1 MQSLCRR
8 LSDGSVPGIALA
20 EGKSWREQRQFTLH
34 TLRNLGFGKLSTE
47 DGIAREVADLCDSL
61 ELLEGASVDM
71 RNEFNLS
78 VLGVLW
84 NMV

>member
-1 MQSLCRR
+1 M
-8 LSDGSVPGIALA
+8 
-20 EGKSWREQRQFTLH
+20 H

-47 DGIAREVADLCDSL
+47 DGIAREVADLCESL
-61 ELLEGASVDM
+61 EGLEGASVDM